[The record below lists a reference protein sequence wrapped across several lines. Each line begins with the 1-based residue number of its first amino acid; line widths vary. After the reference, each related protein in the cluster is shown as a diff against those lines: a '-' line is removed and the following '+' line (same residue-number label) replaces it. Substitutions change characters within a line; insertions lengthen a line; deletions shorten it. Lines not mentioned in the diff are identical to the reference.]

1 MNQSHASFQT
11 ADFCDAHRSSVRV
24 AQSVFR
30 SFGGHSRFY
39 GPIAT
44 MQVLE
49 DNVIV
54 KQRLSTRGNGQVLV
68 VDGGGSLNCAL
79 VGDIL
84 AGLAVDNGWAG
95 IVVNGCIRDSAA
107 VSRMPVGIFALG
119 TCPRRCDRGG
129 GGRSDISVT
138 FAGVTFVPGEY
149 LYADEDGLVVSAAAL
164 LPES

>member
-1 MNQSHASFQT
+1 MNEPTFQT
-11 ADFCDAHRSSVRV
+11 ADLCDAHRGDVRV
-24 AQSVFR
+24 AQAIFKSY
-30 SFGGHSRFY
+30 GGRTRFC

-44 MQVLE
+44 MQVQE

-54 KQRLSTRGNGQVLV
+54 KQRLATPGNDRVLV

-95 IVVNGCIRDSAA
+95 IVVNGCVRDSAA
-107 VSRMPVGIFALG
+107 LGRMPVGVFALG

-138 FAGVTFVPGEY
+138 FANVTFVPGEY
-149 LYADEDGLVVSAAAL
+149 LYADEDGLIVSTGSI
-164 LPES
+164 LP